1 VRGVEGEMGRTGV
14 LGVAPAL
21 LPVAVTLVSPFGPAL
36 RGGGAVRV
44 RNNVN

>member
-21 LPVAVTLVSPFGPAL
+21 LLVAITLVSSFALAL
-36 RGGGAVRV
+36 RGGA
-44 RNNVN
+44 RNRQWE